1 MNVTITE
8 IPFKVEEK
16 TISLNEFLKRYISF
30 VQDDKNIETV
40 KHDIEKD
47 DGKRYS
53 LKDVR
58 KNYAHSGV

>member
-16 TISLNEFLKRYISF
+16 SISLNEFLKRYISF
-30 VQDDKNIETV
+30 VQNDENIKTV
-40 KHDIEKD
+40 QNDIDND

-53 LKDVR
+53 LEEMR
-58 KNYAHSGV
+58 KNYVHS